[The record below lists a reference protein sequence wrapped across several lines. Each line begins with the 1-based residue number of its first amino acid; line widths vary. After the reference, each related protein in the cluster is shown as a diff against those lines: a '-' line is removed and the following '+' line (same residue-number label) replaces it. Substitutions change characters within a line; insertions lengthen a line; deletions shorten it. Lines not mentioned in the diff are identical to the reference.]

1 MAQQTG
7 QQPVVAERQ
16 FFGVAKKINNKMWR
30 NMKDKMISR
39 KTKIIIG
46 ISAVVVIGLAIT
58 ILFLCLMPESF
69 RSIKITEFE
78 GRTII
83 TDVERNQKEAYKG
96 INLKS
101 GDEISVMEKSNI
113 VLLFDSDKYMF
124 ADEGTKFRVEAL
136 GSENES
142 NTKTRII
149 LEEGS
154 VLCRLDKK
162 LTDEEVFEVET
173 PNSTMSVRGTIFR
186 MSIYQDDTGE
196 NYTRVDVLEGSVKT
210 DLHMEDG
217 SKVNEAQTIEP
228 GKSALVHSNP
238 DLSEFV
244 IGETEIPYDEYSQS
258 MSQFIVSTIESGREI
273 CVDEETFI
281 EKTGMEKK
289 DVVNEAQPEEEA
301 DHKHVSGDWEIQK
314 KATCIEKGEEVK
326 LCQECKKILE
336 TRETD
341 IIEHSY
347 SDWNVKI
354 AATCTKEGVEE
365 KICTI
370 CDKTEERVIKA
381 TGHNFGNWEIS
392 KEATCTTEGSQS
404 RTCSGCNG
412 SESQAIAALGHDYA
426 HTSACT
432 HKKQGVGPYTVGQQI
447 TLDVTTL
454 CSRCQASGG
463 NVQTTGTIKQIHA
476 DYPDFCEYSCS
487 CGHVGTY

>member
-1 MAQQTG
+1 
-7 QQPVVAERQ
+7 
-16 FFGVAKKINNKMWR
+16 
-30 NMKDKMISR
+30 MKDKMISR

-58 ILFLCLMPESF
+58 ILFLCLKPESF

-78 GRTII
+78 GQTII
-83 TDVERNQKEAYKG
+83 TDVEQNRKEAYKG

-154 VLCRLDKK
+154 VLCRLDSK

-196 NYTRVDVLEGSVKT
+196 NYTRVDVLEGSIKT

-217 SKVNEAQTIEP
+217 SKVDEAQTIEP

-244 IGETEIPYDEYSQS
+244 IGETEIPYEEYSQS
-258 MSQFIVSTIESGREI
+258 MSQFVVSTIKEGREI
-273 CVDEETFI
+273 CVDEDTFI
-281 EKTGMEKK
+281 EKTGMKK
-289 DVVNEAQPEEEA
+289 NDVVNEAESQPEEDA
-301 DHKHVSGDWEIQK
+301 DHEHISGEWEIQK

-326 LCQECKKILE
+326 LCQECKEVLE
-336 TRETD
+336 TREIDT
-341 IIEHSY
+341 IEHSY

-354 AATCTKEGVEE
+354 AATCTKAGVEQ
-365 KICTI
+365 KICVL
-370 CDKTEERVIKA
+370 CDKTEERVIEV
-381 TGHNFGNWEIS
+381 TGHKFGNWVVN
-392 KEATCTTEGSQS
+392 KEATCTTEGSKS
-404 RTCSGCNG
+404 RICSVCNE
-412 SESQAIAALGHDYA
+412 SENQVVAALGHNYS
-426 HTSACT
+426 HTSDCI
-432 HKKQGVGPYTVGQQI
+432 HQKQGVGPYTVGQQI
-447 TLDVTTL
+447 TLNVTTL
-454 CSRCQASGG
+454 CPRCQAVGDTI
-463 NVQTTGTIKQIHA
+463 QTTGTVTQIHN